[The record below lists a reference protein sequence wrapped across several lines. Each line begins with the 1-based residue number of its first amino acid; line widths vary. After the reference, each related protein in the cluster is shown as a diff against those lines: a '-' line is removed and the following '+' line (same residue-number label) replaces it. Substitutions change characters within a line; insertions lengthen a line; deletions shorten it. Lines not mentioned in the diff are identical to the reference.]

1 MDVSQQPAGPTAP
14 ATVEELAAILDY
26 PIEAAVLTSDE
37 ISASVRLAA
46 SLGLASVSVP
56 SCEADLAVRLLEGT
70 ATASASLVGYPIG
83 SGSTAAKLYEA
94 RDLLRRGVKEI
105 EFVLNLGKLASRQFQ
120 YVESELLQISASC
133 HENGA
138 ILKLVFESSRLAEDL
153 KVIACKIA
161 KRVEADIV
169 VSEAFPVS
177 GASSDAD
184 LALLKKVSKEVCG
197 LSGCADGLDQA
208 LSRHSL
214 GCARIRCAA
223 PRELLAAWKE
233 RLDTIAASS
242 GVPPA

>member
-1 MDVSQQPAGPTAP
+1 MDASQQPAEPASP
-14 ATVEELAAILDY
+14 ATVEELASILDY
-26 PIEAAVLTSDE
+26 PIEAAILTSDE
-37 ISASVRLAA
+37 VAAAIRLAA

-70 ATASASLVGYPIG
+70 GTASASLVGYPIG

-120 YVESELLQISASC
+120 YIESELLQISQSC

-138 ILKLVFESSRLAEDL
+138 ILKVVFEASKLAGDL

-161 KRVEADIV
+161 KRVEADMV
-169 VSEAFPVS
+169 VSAAFPLPDA
-177 GASSDAD
+177 GSDAD
-184 LALLKKVSKEVCG
+184 LALLKRVSKEVCS
-197 LSGCADGLDQA
+197 LSGCAGDLDQA
-208 LSRHSL
+208 LSRHAL

-223 PRELLAAWKE
+223 PRELLAAWKARME
-233 RLDTIAASS
+233 TMAASS
-242 GVPPA
+242 GHSSA